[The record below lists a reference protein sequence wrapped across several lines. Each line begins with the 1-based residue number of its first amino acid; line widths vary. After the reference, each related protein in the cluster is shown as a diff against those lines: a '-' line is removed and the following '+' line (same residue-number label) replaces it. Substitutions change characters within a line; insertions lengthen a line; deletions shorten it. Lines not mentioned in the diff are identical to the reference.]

1 MSRHR
6 FWILTAI
13 AMVSLAVVVIAP
25 FIGIIS
31 TPPRVLWGDNGSEL
45 AADVFW
51 RLRLP
56 RVALGF
62 LAGAA
67 LAAAGM
73 AFQAM
78 FRNALATPFT
88 LGVSSGAALGATLC
102 IHLGWSFSIL
112 GVSAVSLSAFFGA
125 LGSLMIVYGIT
136 LCRSGFSTTTMLLA
150 GVAVSLFFS
159 SLILFMQ
166 YMTDLTSSFRILRWL
181 MGGMEVVGFRAVT
194 SAFPFVVS
202 GVAVVFYFARELNL
216 FAVGD
221 DFAVSRGVDA
231 TRTKTAL
238 FLATTLMVGGVVAL
252 CGPIGFIG
260 MMAPHI
266 CRLMIGSE
274 HRYLLP
280 ATVLFGGMFLVLCD
294 LLARMLIA
302 PAEIPVGVITAL
314 LGGPFFVW
322 LLLRRS
328 SSGAFLT

>member
-112 GVSAVSLSAFFGA
+112 GVSAV
-125 LGSLMIVYGIT
+125 
-136 LCRSGFSTTTMLLA
+136 
-150 GVAVSLFFS
+150 
-159 SLILFMQ
+159 
-166 YMTDLTSSFRILRWL
+166 
-181 MGGMEVVGFRAVT
+181 
-194 SAFPFVVS
+194 
-202 GVAVVFYFARELNL
+202 
-216 FAVGD
+216 
-221 DFAVSRGVDA
+221 
-231 TRTKTAL
+231 
-238 FLATTLMVGGVVAL
+238 
-252 CGPIGFIG
+252 
-260 MMAPHI
+260 
-266 CRLMIGSE
+266 
-274 HRYLLP
+274 
-280 ATVLFGGMFLVLCD
+280 
-294 LLARMLIA
+294 
-302 PAEIPVGVITAL
+302 
-314 LGGPFFVW
+314 
-322 LLLRRS
+322 
-328 SSGAFLT
+328 